1 MHWQGVLS
9 MGSRIG
15 HTKWFIVHWVL
26 FLPVFPVHKPP
37 HPWQNISDCP
47 ANDPGHHGC
56 LDTCPHP
63 NSTWPCFCLASFL
76 LVVLIFYTPSDGAC
90 DNDWWWSSFGNPPPA
105 QLTNG
110 GIEMY
115 QLQSDHRR
123 TAIKSCGPH
132 CQWPDP
138 MHAVQGIWCMTS
150 HQQQPW
156 ASNPRPWVTIN
167 LSRWLWLGVGWSE
180 EGEHR
185 WKCFFSDIYCGT
197 KTGGFQPPLP
207 HRQLTIA
214 ECGPKIGKESPV
226 ASWLLLL
233 QLHRSSTFKQVFRS
247 WVMTEKSGK
256 LHDFFFPQ
264 HATIDQ
270 KWAGAVGACPWPT
283 TYSHLPSIHSS
294 ALWNMFALHRALWP
308 VSTPMDRSFSH
319 PSPWSWIKPHACL
332 SPCCLCVCVCSARSR
347 RAHRFIF
354 ENQHRNMISFLV
366 TFNMGMRWSAS
377 AQLGTFS
384 LNLHEDS
391 MYLLI

>member
-1 MHWQGVLS
+1 MILDTMGAWTRAPIPILRGHVFVWLHFFWWFSFFTHLLMVPVTMIGDGAVLEIPPQPNS
-9 MGSRIG
+9 PMEVLKCTNCSLITEEQQLKAAVRIANDQTQCTRCKGYGAWPVTNSNHEHPTPDHEWPLTSRADYGLELDDQKRENTGGNVFFLI
-15 HTKWFIVHWVL
+15 FIVAQKRV
-26 FLPVFPVHKPP
+26 VF
-37 HPWQNISDCP
+37 
-47 ANDPGHHGC
+47 
-56 LDTCPHP
+56 
-63 NSTWPCFCLASFL
+63 
-76 LVVLIFYTPSDGAC
+76 
-90 DNDWWWSSFGNPPPA
+90 NPP
-105 QLTNG
+105 
-110 GIEMY
+110 
-115 QLQSDHRR
+115 
-123 TAIKSCGPH
+123 
-132 CQWPDP
+132 
-138 MHAVQGIWCMTS
+138 
-150 HQQQPW
+150 
-156 ASNPRPWVTIN
+156 
-167 LSRWLWLGVGWSE
+167 
-180 EGEHR
+180 
-185 WKCFFSDIYCGT
+185 
-197 KTGGFQPPLP
+197 P

-264 HATIDQ
+264 HVTIDQ

-384 LNLHEDS
+384 LYLHEDS